1 MHRAARGLVLMATLF
16 GAGCAITPTPDMGA
30 FARASGHNS
39 FEVLNRRVAVEDTL
53 VLPVVHDRQ
62 TLRPSCGA
70 HALASAIN
78 YWRGPAVVTGDAI
91 YARTPPVHPDG
102 YSMAEL
108 MTIARGAGLMTS
120 AVALSPEMIVR
131 ELERGRPV
139 LVPVRVPS
147 IFVQRRVLPGGDAP
161 VIGLARNALI
171 NRAGQVSEW
180 TRAAMVDHYLLVVGH
195 SPEAFVVV
203 EPVMGYR
210 TLSIERFARYRRVF
224 KDAAI
229 VFSAQPAGV
238 PAG

>member
-1 MHRAARGLVLMATLF
+1 MHRSALSLVLLTALF
-16 GAGCAITPTPDMGA
+16 GAGCAVTPTPDIAA

-39 FEVLNRRVAVEDTL
+39 FEVLNRRVATRDAL
-53 VLPVVHDRQ
+53 VLAVVHDRQ
-62 TLRPSCGA
+62 TQGPSCGA

-78 YWRGPAVVTGDAI
+78 YWRGPGVVSGDAI
-91 YARTPPVHPDG
+91 YARTPPVHAQG

-108 MTIARGAGLMTS
+108 MTLARGHGLVAS
-120 AVALSPEMIVR
+120 AVELPPDAIIG

-161 VIGLARNALI
+161 VVGLARNALI
-171 NRAGQVSEW
+171 NRVGDVSEW
-180 TRAAMVDHYLLVVGH
+180 TRAAMVDHYLLVVGY
-195 SPEAFVVV
+195 SRDAFVVV

-210 TLSIERFARYRRVF
+210 TLSAGRLARYRRAF

-229 VFSAQPAGV
+229 VFSATPASGA
-238 PAG
+238 PG